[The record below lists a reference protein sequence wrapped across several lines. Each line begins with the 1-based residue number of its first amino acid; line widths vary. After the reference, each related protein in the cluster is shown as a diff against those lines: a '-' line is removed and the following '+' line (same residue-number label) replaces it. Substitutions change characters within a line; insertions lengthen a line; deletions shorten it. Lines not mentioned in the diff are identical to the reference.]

1 MKTYLR
7 NLFESVSQSL
17 WLMPALSISL
27 AVFMAYAMLQWEG
40 TIDSDWKDFPFVLR
54 SGREASLAI
63 VSAIVGSLIT
73 VAGVTFSITIVSL
86 TLASS
91 QFGPRLLRNF
101 LQSRASQFTL
111 GALVG
116 SFVYGILIM
125 PGIDEHWVASEAHPS
140 VSLMIALACFCV
152 CMIVYY
158 IHHVATSI
166 QADSLVSVVY
176 RELECRIEMLRKRED
191 KRPKVDTPEWNGRS
205 LEVKA
210 ERSGYVTAIDC
221 EGALEG
227 ASQRD
232 LRVRFFKRAGKFVAK
247 GEPLAAVFG
256 ESESK
261 AAAKMVR
268 EWVFVG
274 EKRTPE
280 QDLEFL
286 VDQLVEVAL
295 RAISPGINDPNTAL
309 VCIDYLAAAMRQLS
323 ERDLPPCYYLDTEDA
338 ERVYCPQTDYDGLVN
353 GVFDQL
359 RQSGR
364 SYPEIVI
371 RLIESL
377 ESIARS
383 LPEGDVRL
391 AALQRQWEQ
400 LAEGHDTCDK
410 DSSKDRADVVRSLD
424 SCKSALAARRSVGG

>member
-17 WLMPALSISL
+17 WLMPSISISL
-27 AVFMAYAMLQWEG
+27 AVLMAYLMLSWEES
-40 TIDSDWKDFPFVLR
+40 IESEWEAFSFVLR

-63 VSAIVGSLIT
+63 VGTLVGSLIT

-125 PGIDEHWVASEAHPS
+125 PGIGEDWVAGEAHPS
-140 VSLMIALACFCV
+140 VTLMIVLACFCV

-166 QADSLVSVVY
+166 QADALVAAVY
-176 RELECRIEMLRKRED
+176 NELEQHIEDLSE
-191 KRPKVDTPEWNGRS
+191 RS
-205 LEVKA
+205 EAEVERGSPNWKG
-210 ERSGYVTAIDC
+210 ESFEIRSHRSGYVTAIDC
-221 EGALEG
+221 GRTLEWAAKEGL
-227 ASQRD
+227 Q
-232 LRVRFFKRAGKFVAK
+232 VRFTKRAGKFVAK
-247 GEPLAAVFG
+247 GETLVEVFG
-256 ESESK
+256 DVDTE
-261 AAAKMVR
+261 AALKKVK
-268 EWVFVG
+268 EVVFVG
-274 EKRTPE
+274 SKRTPE
-280 QDLEFL
+280 QNLEFL
-286 VDQLVEVAL
+286 IDQLVEVAM

-309 VCIDYLAAAMRQLS
+309 VCIDYLAAGIRQLS
-323 ERDLPPCYYLDTEDA
+323 DRELAPSYRLDEKGTA
-338 ERVYCPQTDYDGLVN
+338 RVYYPQTDYEGLVN
-353 GVFDQL
+353 DAFDQL

-364 SYPEIVI
+364 DYPEIVI

-377 ESIARS
+377 TSIASS
-383 LPEGDVRL
+383 LPSNDPRRKV
-391 AALQRQWEQ
+391 AQAQFEQ
-400 LAEGHDTCDK
+400 LVEAHRDNEGI
-410 DSSKDRADVVRSLD
+410 SSMDRADVNRCVD
-424 SCKSALAARRSVGG
+424 SFERTIASKAG